1 MRATKISASGI
12 AIVSM
17 LHGYCRQRHTV
28 IFLSQQRLSYLLLFL
43 TAFKYHREGVQS
55 FTGTRVFLVLYFSIF
70 GFCALL

>member
-28 IFLSQQRLSYLLLFL
+28 IFLSQLNYLLLFL